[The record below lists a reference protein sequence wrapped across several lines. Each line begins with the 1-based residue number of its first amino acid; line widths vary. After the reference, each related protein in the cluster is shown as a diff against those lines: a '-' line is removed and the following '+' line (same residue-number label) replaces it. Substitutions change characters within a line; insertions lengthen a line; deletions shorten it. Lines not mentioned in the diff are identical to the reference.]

1 MGFKLLSF
9 IFIPSSNED
18 NVRINE
24 NDTLNSKGDLKMT
37 EKMNPEFKFVDGYGF
52 NED

>member
-24 NDTLNSKGDLKMT
+24 NDTLNSKGDLKNDR
-37 EKMNPEFKFVDGYGF
+37 K
-52 NED
+52 NEPGI

>member
-18 NVRINE
+18 NARINE
-24 NDTLNSKGDLKMT
+24 NDTLNSKGDYYDRK
-37 EKMNPEFKFVDGYGF
+37 
-52 NED
+52 NEPGI